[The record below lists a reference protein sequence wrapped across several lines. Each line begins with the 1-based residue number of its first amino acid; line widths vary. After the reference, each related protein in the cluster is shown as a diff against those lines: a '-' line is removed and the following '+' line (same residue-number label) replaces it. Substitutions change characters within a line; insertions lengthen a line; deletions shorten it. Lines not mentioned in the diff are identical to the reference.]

1 MYDIILV
8 VDDIDV
14 WRNKVKCIEKIW
26 KNNYW
31 WI

>member
-14 WRNKVKCIEKIW
+14 WRNKVKCIEKI
-26 KNNYW
+26 
-31 WI
+31 